1 MTIRMMTVSF
11 ESTDANPATVRTIL
25 GSTCQVA
32 ALSGERTDRLAM
44 LIEDQGGAKRIA
56 STAPADRK

>member
-1 MTIRMMTVSF
+1 VSF
-11 ESTDANPATVRTIL
+11 EGSDANPATVRTIL

-56 STAPADRK
+56 STAPADQK